1 MYLYQKANGFLF
13 NSDAHFL
20 YDFIS
25 RFSPKGELLDVGAG
39 SGIIGLLCA
48 RDFHI
53 HPTLIDKQTHNTFLC
68 QQNARVNQIDVTII
82 EDDFLTFTFSQ
93 KYDYIISNPPY
104 YHQGVTSS
112 QSDHMAI
119 AKENTHLPIASM
131 IQKVN
136 TIIKPKGH
144 FIFCY
149 DAKQLPE
156 LLTILH
162 EVKFTVED
170 IRFVHGTG
178 DKPAH
183 LIMIHA
189 RKSSRSLCKTHPP
202 LINFME
208 KEQSEEVKSI
218 YQKTRTYSIK
228 CHIK

>member
-1 MYLYQKANGFLF
+1 MYLYQEANGFLF

-25 RFSPKGELLDVGAG
+25 RFNPKGELLDVGAG
-39 SGIIGLLCA
+39 CGIIGLLCA
-48 RDFHI
+48 RDFHLN
-53 HPTLIDKQTHNTFLC
+53 PTLIDKQAHNTILC
-68 QQNARVNQIDVTII
+68 QHNARVNQIDATII
-82 EDDFLTFTFSQ
+82 DDDFLRYSFSK

-112 QSDHMAI
+112 QSDRKAI
-119 AKENTHLPIASM
+119 AKENTHLPIVSM

-149 DAKQLPE
+149 DAKQLPA
-156 LLTILH
+156 LLSILQD
-162 EVKFTVED
+162 VKFTVED
-170 IRFVHGTG
+170 IRFVHGRE

-183 LIMIHA
+183 LVMIHA
-189 RKSSRSLCKTHPP
+189 RKSSRSLCKIHSP
-202 LINFME
+202 LINFVD
-208 KEQSEEVKSI
+208 KEQSKEVKSI

-228 CHIK
+228 CKI